1 MSSAPTHPLQRLAY
15 SLRREALTMIYQ
27 ARSGHPAGA
36 LGMAEVF
43 TSLYFDK
50 VLRFDPKRPDWDR
63 RDYFLLSNG
72 HICPIFYATLARAGF
87 FPRSEL
93 STFRQL
99 NSRLQGHPHFTREP
113 HKRLPGVENTSG
125 PLGQGLSQAAGIA
138 MALQLDERRN
148 KVFCLMSDG
157 EQQEGQTWEA
167 YQFIAHHRLHNLIGI
182 IDYNDIQISGKV
194 SETMSLG
201 QLKLKLLA
209 FGLQV
214 HEVDAHDLFALGEL
228 LRVAKQQ
235 RKQSQIIIARS
246 VPGKGVSFMERDYRW
261 HGKAP
266 TDSEYHQAISELT
279 IKEKACKH
287 KH

>member
-1 MSSAPTHPLQRLAY
+1 MSSAQTHSLQRLAY
-15 SLRREALTMIYQ
+15 SLRRDVLEMVYQ
-27 ARSGHPAGA
+27 AQSGHPAGA

-43 TSLYFDK
+43 TALYFGK
-50 VLRFDPKRPDWDR
+50 ILRFDPKRPDWEK

-93 STFRQL
+93 GTFRQL
-99 NSRLQGHPHFTREP
+99 NSRLQGHPHFTRQER
-113 HKRLPGVENTSG
+113 KRLPGVENSSG
-125 PLGQGLSQAAGIA
+125 LLGQGLSQAAGIA
-138 MALQLDERRN
+138 MALLMDERKN

-182 IDYNDIQISGKV
+182 IDYNNIQISGKV
-194 SETMSLG
+194 AETMSLG
-201 QLKLKLLA
+201 NLKMKLMA

-214 HEVDAHDLFALGEL
+214 HEVDAHDLDALIQTLSE
-228 LRVAKQQ
+228 AKKDHRQAQ
-235 RKQSQIIIARS
+235 VIIAKS
-246 VPGKGVSFMERDYRW
+246 IPSKGVSFMENDYRW

-266 TDSEYHQAISELT
+266 SESEYHQAMAELQ
-279 IKEKACKH
+279 IKEKVCKT
-287 KH
+287 KN